1 MLCVAL
7 RGGSPPNWLQCDPS
21 AWGGPQ
27 VCVAIVR
34 VVAAS
39 ADLRVPMPPRGKI
52 PPGPQRERLFCYRV
66 HYAQAGSLL
75 SVATEA
81 YVCELERRAPASG
94 ARCSAARDIV
104 RGTYGEKSE
113 VPEACL
119 WASKTRSGLRSAS
132 FRNHRRVFDGTP
144 GPGLRFHK

>member
-7 RGGSPPNWLQCDPS
+7 RGGSSPNWLQCDPS

-52 PPGPQRERLFCYRV
+52 PPGPQRERLFCYRA

-94 ARCSAARDIV
+94 ARFSAMCVSSPHFKDRVLLHI
-104 RGTYGEKSE
+104 TYT
-113 VPEACL
+113 VH
-119 WASKTRSGLRSAS
+119 TV
-132 FRNHRRVFDGTP
+132 FRI
-144 GPGLRFHK
+144 

>member
-7 RGGSPPNWLQCDPS
+7 RGGSSPNWLQCDPS

-52 PPGPQRERLFCYRV
+52 PPGPQRERLFCYRA
-66 HYAQAGSLL
+66 HYVSGCGTANRL
-75 SVATEA
+75 
-81 YVCELERRAPASG
+81 RRWTSN
-94 ARCSAARDIV
+94 
-104 RGTYGEKSE
+104 K
-113 VPEACL
+113 
-119 WASKTRSGLRSAS
+119 
-132 FRNHRRVFDGTP
+132 
-144 GPGLRFHK
+144 